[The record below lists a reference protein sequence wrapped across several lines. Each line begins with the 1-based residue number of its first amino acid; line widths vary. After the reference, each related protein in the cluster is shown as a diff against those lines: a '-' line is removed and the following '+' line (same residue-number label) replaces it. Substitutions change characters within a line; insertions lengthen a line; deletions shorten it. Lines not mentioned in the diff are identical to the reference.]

1 MNTGDAELTKA
12 AAGLLLKTGGDKAIT
27 ALAALLGSTDPQ
39 IVEIAANAL
48 ASTKGDVASAVAS
61 VIPTA
66 GDAGKIAAIR
76 LIAARRSSAN
86 AAAVT
91 GALSSPS
98 PEVRAAAF
106 EALAD
111 VLPADEIFRLYE
123 AADPAERHL
132 YFPALATTGEAK
144 ALELI
149 AGGFASQSG
158 AAKDAAFAA
167 MTSMN
172 GTGAADKLLAIAKNP
187 AEGAY
192 FDRAISR
199 YTRLVAS
206 SPFDGETRRLRLVE
220 ALGIARTDAQKSA
233 ILKSLGA
240 TGSYSGMIKAGEY
253 LDDKGTQQAAAGAV
267 MTIAL
272 ANPQFTGTE
281 VKTLLGK
288 VLEVLDN
295 PDADYQRKAIRKHLD
310 ETVVTE
316 PFRLSDR
323 EKKEGFT
330 VLFDGTNLDE
340 WTGNKTDYR
349 VENGV
354 LTLQPSRGSGGNL
367 YTAKEYGNFIYR
379 FEFMLTPGANNG
391 VGIRAEQGKDAAYH
405 GMEIQIL
412 DHDDPAYRSITPLQ
426 VHGSVYGIIGAKR
439 AVLKPEGEWNVE
451 EIVADGDNIKV
462 TLNGEVIVD
471 GNIRKATKNGTADGH
486 AHPGLFNKK
495 GYIGFLG
502 HGSKLKFRNIRIKE
516 LP

>member
-1 MNTGDAELTKA
+1 MRKVY
-12 AAGLLLKTGGDKAIT
+12 LLLC
-27 ALAALLGSTDPQ
+27 ALFVS
-39 IVEIAANAL
+39 
-48 ASTKGDVASAVAS
+48 
-61 VIPTA
+61 
-66 GDAGKIAAIR
+66 
-76 LIAARRSSAN
+76 
-86 AAAVT
+86 AAVFAQT
-91 GALSSPS
+91 
-98 PEVRAAAF
+98 
-106 EALAD
+106 
-111 VLPADEIFRLYE
+111 PADETARTE
-123 AADPAERHL
+123 
-132 YFPALATTGEAK
+132 
-144 ALELI
+144 
-149 AGGFASQSG
+149 
-158 AAKDAAFAA
+158 
-167 MTSMN
+167 
-172 GTGAADKLLAIAKNP
+172 
-187 AEGAY
+187 
-192 FDRAISR
+192 
-199 YTRLVAS
+199 
-206 SPFDGETRRLRLVE
+206 E
-220 ALGIARTDAQKSA
+220 ALQ
-233 ILKSLGA
+233 
-240 TGSYSGMIKAGEY
+240 
-253 LDDKGTQQAAAGAV
+253 DKK
-267 MTIAL
+267 
-272 ANPQFTGTE
+272 TE
-281 VKTLLGK
+281 SPAK
-288 VLEVLDN
+288 VAE
-295 PDADYQRKAIRKHLD
+295 PLD
-310 ETVVTE
+310 ETAEPE
-316 PFRLSDR
+316 PFRLSDE

-349 VENGV
+349 IENGV
-354 LTLQPSRGSGGNL
+354 LTLQPGRGSGGNL